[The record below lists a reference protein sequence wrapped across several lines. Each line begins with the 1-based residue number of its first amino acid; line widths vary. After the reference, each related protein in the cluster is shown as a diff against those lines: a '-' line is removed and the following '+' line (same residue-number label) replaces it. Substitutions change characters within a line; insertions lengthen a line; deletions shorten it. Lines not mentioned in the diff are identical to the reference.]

1 MLPSVRYAVDA
12 YLALVRDSPLLVAVA
27 SSLTELFSR
36 DLISLRID
44 KMRLHY
50 PYMVDGLAYFEGR
63 LTQAPEDA
71 EFALD
76 YVSSHAETRSQQEQV
91 VSALEQK
98 CAILWAQLDAI
109 DYAYVTPGNIPPGC
123 FVPHCDWML
132 SGRVSMDM
140 NSIPMVVRGCRL
152 HPTQDVLL
160 MPEGT
165 LELNGPSRDVL
176 ARVDGNRNVAGIVQE
191 LLQEYEGAEEAE
203 IRTDV
208 LALLQ
213 DLKNRG
219 VLRERT

>member
-1 MLPSVRYAVDA
+1 
-12 YLALVRDSPLLVAVA
+12 
-27 SSLTELFSR
+27 
-36 DLISLRID
+36 
-44 KMRLHY
+44 
-50 PYMVDGLAYFEGR
+50 
-63 LTQAPEDA
+63 
-71 EFALD
+71 
-76 YVSSHAETRSQQEQV
+76 
-91 VSALEQK
+91 
-98 CAILWAQLDAI
+98 
-109 DYAYVTPGNIPPGC
+109 
-123 FVPHCDWML
+123 
-132 SGRVSMDM
+132 MDM

-176 ARVDGNRNVAGIVQE
+176 ARVDGNRDVAGIVQE

>member
-1 MLPSVRYAVDA
+1 
-12 YLALVRDSPLLVAVA
+12 
-27 SSLTELFSR
+27 
-36 DLISLRID
+36 
-44 KMRLHY
+44 
-50 PYMVDGLAYFEGR
+50 
-63 LTQAPEDA
+63 
-71 EFALD
+71 
-76 YVSSHAETRSQQEQV
+76 
-91 VSALEQK
+91 
-98 CAILWAQLDAI
+98 
-109 DYAYVTPGNIPPGC
+109 
-123 FVPHCDWML
+123 ML

-213 DLKNRG
+213 DLKHRG